1 MLTSEA
7 AQYASTSSTKPG
19 HQCSV
24 RNSVNRGK
32 CKLHV
37 TDLVNIFESF
47 LPQLLRYPNP
57 KDPLNGEAAAL
68 LMENEESYNR
78 RVRDNTAKYASE
90 DIIMDDEDRKVSSG
104 DTTNSTISEEIAVED
119 DDNMSQVS
127 DMSDF

>member
-1 MLTSEA
+1 
-7 AQYASTSSTKPG
+7 
-19 HQCSV
+19 
-24 RNSVNRGK
+24 
-32 CKLHV
+32 
-37 TDLVNIFESF
+37 
-47 LPQLLRYPNP
+47 
-57 KDPLNGEAAAL
+57 
-68 LMENEESYNR
+68 MENEESYNR